1 MTRQQALFNYV
12 LRIGDDSLI
21 LGQRLAELC
30 GHGPILE
37 EDIALTNISLDLIG
51 QATLFLEYAGALS
64 GDKKSNDELAFL
76 RLEKEYVNV
85 LLVEQPNGHFGDTIM
100 RQFLFDA
107 FRKPLFEH
115 LQNSSDEQL
124 ASISEKALKET
135 KYHLKH
141 SSEWVIRLGD
151 GTEESHLKIQ
161 ESLNTL
167 YRYAHEL
174 FFNDDSDALLIQ
186 EGIIPDFSDVKEQ
199 WKKTI
204 SEVLEM
210 ATISLPDNNWKFEGG
225 RLGRHTEHMGFLLAD
240 LQYMQ
245 RTYPNMEW

>member
-1 MTRQQALFNYV
+1 MNREQALYKYV
-12 LRIGDDSLI
+12 LRLGDDSLI

-51 QATLFLEYAGALS
+51 QATLFLEYAGSLGGES
-64 GDKKSNDELAFL
+64 KSNDDLAFL

-107 FRKPLFEH
+107 FRKPLLEK
-115 LQNSSDEQL
+115 LQNSSDKKL

-151 GTEESHLKIQ
+151 GTEESRAKIQ
-161 ESLNTL
+161 GSLDTL

-174 FFNDDSDALLIQ
+174 FFTDEIDSYLQ
-186 EGIIPDFSDVKEQ
+186 ENNIIPELISVKSEWENTVKE
-199 WKKTI
+199 
-204 SEVLEM
+204 VFEM
-210 ATISLPDNNWKFEGG
+210 ATLSFPANNWKFEGG
-225 RLGRHTEHMGFLLAD
+225 RKGRHSEHMGYLLAD

>member
-1 MTRQQALFNYV
+1 MTKQEALYNYV
-12 LRIGDDSLI
+12 LRLGDDSLI

-51 QATLFLEYAGALS
+51 QATLLLDYAGTLR
-64 GDKKSNDELAFL
+64 GETKSNDELAFL

-85 LLVEQPNGHFGDTIM
+85 LLLEQPNGHFGDTIM

-107 FRKPLFEH
+107 FRKPLLEK
-115 LQNSSDEQL
+115 LQYSSDEGL
-124 ASISEKALKET
+124 ASIAEKALKET

-151 GTEESHLKIQ
+151 GTDESHDKIQ
-161 ESLNTL
+161 ESLSTL

-174 FFNDDSDALLIQ
+174 FFEDESDFLLQKSKVVPELNAVKLEWENTVKDVFLMANIS
-186 EGIIPDFSDVKEQ
+186 IPE
-199 WKKTI
+199 
-204 SEVLEM
+204 
-210 ATISLPDNNWKFEGG
+210 NNWKFEGG
-225 RLGRHTEHMGFLLAD
+225 RQGRHSEHMGYLLAD

>member
-1 MTRQQALFNYV
+1 MTKKEALYNYV
-12 LRIGDDSLI
+12 LRLGDDSLI
-21 LGQRLAELC
+21 LGQRLSELC

-51 QATLFLEYAGALS
+51 QATLLLEYAGTLNPEN
-64 GDKKSNDELAFL
+64 KSNDELAFL
-76 RLEKEYVNV
+76 RLEKEYVSA

-107 FRKPLFEH
+107 FRKPLFEA
-115 LQNSSDEQL
+115 LKFSTDEQL
-124 ASISEKALKET
+124 ASIAEKALKET
-135 KYHLKH
+135 KYHLRH

-151 GTEESHLKIQ
+151 GTEESRTKIQ

-167 YRYAHEL
+167 YRYANDL
-174 FFNDDSDALLIQ
+174 FFSDETDSLLKQ
-186 EGIIPDFSDVKEQ
+186 EGIIPEFDDVKKQ
-199 WKKTI
+199 WDETI
-204 SEVLEM
+204 KDVFNM
-210 ATISLPDNNWKFEGG
+210 ATISLPENNWKFEGG
-225 RLGRHTEHMGFLLAD
+225 RVGRHSEHMGYLLAD

>member
-1 MTRQQALFNYV
+1 MTEKEALYQYV
-12 LRIGDDSLI
+12 LRLGDDSLI

-51 QATLFLEYAGALS
+51 QATLMLEYAGSL
-64 GDKKSNDELAFL
+64 GGENKSNDDLAFL

-107 FRKPLFEH
+107 FRKPLLER
-115 LQNSSDEQL
+115 LQDSKDEQL
-124 ASISEKALKET
+124 SSIAEKSLKET
-135 KYHLKH
+135 TYHLKH

-151 GTEESHLKIQ
+151 GTEESHERIQ
-161 ESLNTL
+161 ESLNNL
-167 YRYAHEL
+167 YRYSHEL
-174 FFNDDSDALLIQ
+174 FYQDDSDALLIS
-186 EGIIPDFSDVKEQ
+186 EGIVPDL
-199 WKKTI
+199 
-204 SEVLEM
+204 SELKNHWQDTLNEVFKR
-210 ATISLPDNNWKFEGG
+210 ATLKLPDNNWKFEGG
-225 RLGRHTEHMGFLLAD
+225 RFGRHSEHMGYLLAD

>member
-1 MTRQQALFNYV
+1 MTKKEALYNFV
-12 LRIGDDSLI
+12 LRLGDDSLV
-21 LGQRLAELC
+21 LGQRLSELC

-51 QATLFLEYAGALS
+51 QATLLLEYAGTLIPEN
-64 GDKKSNDELAFL
+64 KSNDELAFL

-107 FRKPLFEH
+107 FRKPLFEA
-115 LQNSSDEQL
+115 LQFSTDKKL
-124 ASISEKALKET
+124 ASIAEKALKET

-151 GTEESHLKIQ
+151 GTEESRTKIQ
-161 ESLNTL
+161 ASLNTL

-174 FFNDDSDALLIQ
+174 FFTDESDEFLRQ
-186 EGIIPDFSDVKEQ
+186 EGIISELSVIKEQ
-199 WKKTI
+199 WDKTTK
-204 SEVLEM
+204 EVFNR
-210 ATISLPDNNWKFEGG
+210 ATISLPENNWKFEGG
-225 RLGRHTEHMGFLLAD
+225 RVGRHSEHMGFLLAD

>member
-225 RLGRHTEHMGFLLAD
+225 RIGRHTEHMGFLLAD

>member
-1 MTRQQALFNYV
+1 MTKKEALYNFV
-12 LRIGDDSLI
+12 LRLGDDSLV
-21 LGQRLAELC
+21 LGQRLSELC

-51 QATLFLEYAGALS
+51 QATLLLEYAGTLIPEN
-64 GDKKSNDELAFL
+64 KSNDELAFL

-85 LLVEQPNGHFGDTIM
+85 LLIEQPNGHFGDTIM

-107 FRKPLFEH
+107 FRKPLFEA
-115 LQNSSDEQL
+115 LQFSTDKKL
-124 ASISEKALKET
+124 ASIAEKALKET

-151 GTEESHLKIQ
+151 GTEESRTKILA
-161 ESLNTL
+161 SLNTL

-174 FFNDDSDALLIQ
+174 FFTDESDEFLRQ
-186 EGIIPDFSDVKEQ
+186 EGIISELSVIKEQ
-199 WKKTI
+199 WDKTTK
-204 SEVLEM
+204 EVFNR
-210 ATISLPDNNWKFEGG
+210 ATISLPENNWKFEGG
-225 RLGRHTEHMGFLLAD
+225 RVGRHSEHMGFLLAD